1 MQLTYST
8 KFWLNRLPIW
18 LFQMEYND
26 WEMFPYYVFSLKLG
40 YGTKNQNIR
49 TWNANFS
56 KETIF

>member
-1 MQLTYST
+1 
-8 KFWLNRLPIW
+8 
-18 LFQMEYND
+18 MEYND